1 MNQTAPFLPY
11 ARQTVDDDDI
21 AAVAAVLKSDFLT
34 TGPATVAFEKKLA
47 EVTGARHAVSC
58 SSGTAALHLAA
69 LALGLGPGDG
79 VVVPS
84 ITFLATANAA
94 RFVGAEVVFADVDP
108 DTGLM
113 GPEQL
118 EDALTRTGE
127 NIKAVFPVHLAGQ
140 SPDMTALAQVADE
153 RGITVVEDA
162 CHALGSTYRSD
173 GGDVAVG
180 RCADS
185 AMAVFSFHPIKTV
198 TMGEGGAVTTNDVA
212 LLEHLRRA
220 RNHGMVHAA
229 DAFLNREMALADD
242 GEANPWYYEMH
253 DIGFNYRAS
262 DLHCALGL
270 SQLGKLDA
278 FARRRRTLSDH
289 YDALLASLAP
299 MVRPVA
305 VQPENRSVR
314 HLYVVLIDFETA
326 GISRARVM
334 RALRDRGIGT
344 QVHYIPVHH
353 QPYYRERYGVPEL
366 PGADAYYARCLAL
379 PFFTAMTD
387 ADAEHVVQALAE
399 VVG

>member
-1 MNQTAPFLPY
+1 LNRTIPFLPY

-21 AAVAAVLKSDFLT
+21 AAVAAVLRSDFLT
-34 TGPATVAFEKKLA
+34 TGPVTLAFEEKLV
-47 EVTGARHAVSC
+47 EVTGAQHAVSC
-58 SSGTAALHLAA
+58 SSGTAGLHLAA

-79 VVVPS
+79 IIVPS

-94 RFVGAEVVFADVDP
+94 RFVDAEVVFADVDP

-113 GPEQL
+113 GPEHL
-118 EDALTRTGE
+118 NDALDRADGPV
-127 NIKAVFPVHLAGQ
+127 KAVFPVHLAGQ
-140 SPDMTALAQVADE
+140 SPDMIALARIADA
-153 RGITVVEDA
+153 RGIAMVEDA
-162 CHALGSTYRSD
+162 CHALGSTYQSG

-185 AMAVFSFHPIKTV
+185 AMAAFSFHPIKTV
-198 TMGEGGAVTTNDVA
+198 TMGEGGAVTTNDDA
-212 LLEHLRRA
+212 LLERLRRA

-229 DAFLNREMALADD
+229 SAFQNREMALADD
-242 GEANPWYYEMH
+242 GEANSWYYEMH

-262 DLHCALGL
+262 DIHCALGL

-278 FARRRRTLSDH
+278 FTRRRRMLADR
-289 YDALLASLAP
+289 YDMLLVSLAP
-299 MVRPVA
+299 VVRPVA
-305 VQPENRSVR
+305 ARPENHPVH
-314 HLYVVLIDFETA
+314 HLYVVLVDFERA
-326 GISRARVM
+326 GISRDRVM

-344 QVHYIPVHH
+344 QVHYIPVHR
-353 QPYYRERYGVPEL
+353 QPYYRERYGDLKL
-366 PGADAYYARCLAL
+366 PGADAYYAHCLAL